1 MARASTYLNFPG
13 NCEEAFNFYRNVFG
27 GDFAGEIARYADVP
41 PSTEFPPLPESDMN
55 MVIHVALPITG
66 GHMLMGSD
74 APSSMGFTVTQG
86 NNVHINLEPDTREE
100 TERLFKALSEGGK
113 VTMKLQDMFWGAYF
127 GSCIDK
133 YGISWMVNCENK
145 AS

>member
-1 MARASTYLNFPG
+1 MARTSIYLNFPG
-13 NCEEAFNFYRNVFG
+13 NCEEAFNFYRSVFG
-27 GDFAGEIARYADVP
+27 GDFAGEIARYTDVP

-74 APSSMGFTVTQG
+74 APSSMGFTVTAG

-145 AS
+145 AG

>member
-1 MARASTYLNFPG
+1 MARTSTYLNFPG
-13 NCEEAFNFYRNVFG
+13 NCEEAFNFYRSVFG
-27 GDFAGEIARYADVP
+27 GDFAGEIARYTDVP

-74 APSSMGFTVTQG
+74 APSSMGFTVTAG

-145 AS
+145 AG